1 MSDGKDQEAH
11 PEPYGRHQVSVFK
24 RKTHHRQDA
33 PADNYAQQEKGE
45 NGGGHDLEQNDGT
58 AVRTTP
64 GIQPDGESGRSGFN
78 PIKFLTIC
86 WGSSSHV
93 SKWTNLLWP
102 FTIAALPLHFI
113 RLEGETRYP
122 MWSFIAAYI
131 GMVPAANLLGFGG
144 QELARKI
151 PKVIG
156 VVLETTFGSLVEIIL
171 FMVLI
176 SGGNAK
182 VPVIK
187 AAILGS
193 ILANLLLCLGAH
205 SVLQHFYTL
214 EAN

>member
-1 MSDGKDQEAH
+1 MSDGQDQEAH
-11 PEPYGRHQVSVFK
+11 PEPWSRNQGISVFK
-24 RKTHHRQDA
+24 RRTHHRNDTEV
-33 PADNYAQQEKGE
+33 PQQEKDETGE
-45 NGGGHDLEQNDGT
+45 GHDLEQNDGT
-58 AVRTTP
+58 QVRTTP
-64 GIQPDGESGRSGFN
+64 GIQPDGESGRRGFH
-78 PIKFLTIC
+78 PWHFLRIC
-86 WGSSSHV
+86 WASSSHV

-113 RLEGETRYP
+113 LNEEGETKFP
-122 MWSFIAAYI
+122 MWSFITAYI
-131 GMVPAANLLGFGG
+131 GMVPAANLLGFAG

-176 SGGNAK
+176 AGGDAK

-193 ILANLLLCLGAH
+193 ILANLLFCLGMRKPIAQ
-205 SVLQHFYTL
+205 VF
-214 EAN
+214 